1 MTFRFLFVLMLLKT
15 LSGLAATGSS
25 DTARTEFETGN
36 YSAAVKTATAAL
48 SQTPE
53 DASLHFW
60 ALRSYY
66 ELQDYGSAVTHGER
80 AVKLEPHNAEYHR
93 WLGRAYGAKA
103 EESRSFS
110 IARKVK
116 QAFEAAVH
124 LAPMSIAARRDLMQ
138 FLAEAPWIVGGD
150 KTRAKE
156 QVEAISKIDAAE
168 GHLARGAYL
177 AAEKKW
183 QEAEQEYSA
192 ALDAR
197 PNQIESYM
205 EVAGFFEDRKNAHE
219 IERAVDAAR
228 HIDPRDPRLNYYT
241 AVGLILR
248 RNELPTAEKL
258 LRSYVAN
265 VPLRSDYPS
274 HTAAEQWLSRIGR

>member
-1 MTFRFLFVLMLLKT
+1 MTFRLLFVLVLLKT
-15 LSGLAATGSS
+15 SSGLAATAAS
-25 DTARTEFETGN
+25 DTARAEFETGN

-103 EESRSFS
+103 EESRSVS

-124 LAPMSIAARRDLMQ
+124 LSPMSIGAHRDLMQ

-168 GHLARGAYL
+168 G
-177 AAEKKW
+177 
-183 QEAEQEYSA
+183 
-192 ALDAR
+192 
-197 PNQIESYM
+197 
-205 EVAGFFEDRKNAHE
+205 
-219 IERAVDAAR
+219 
-228 HIDPRDPRLNYYT
+228 
-241 AVGLILR
+241 
-248 RNELPTAEKL
+248 
-258 LRSYVAN
+258 
-265 VPLRSDYPS
+265 
-274 HTAAEQWLSRIGR
+274 

>member
-1 MTFRFLFVLMLLKT
+1 MLLKT
-15 LSGLAATGSS
+15 LSGLAATGSA

-138 FLAEAPWIVGGD
+138 FLAEAPWIVGE
-150 KTRAKE
+150 TRPGPKSKSKRSQKSMRPKAIWR
-156 QVEAISKIDAAE
+156 EA
-168 GHLARGAYL
+168 
-177 AAEKKW
+177 
-183 QEAEQEYSA
+183 
-192 ALDAR
+192 
-197 PNQIESYM
+197 
-205 EVAGFFEDRKNAHE
+205 
-219 IERAVDAAR
+219 
-228 HIDPRDPRLNYYT
+228 
-241 AVGLILR
+241 LILR
-248 RNELPTAEKL
+248 QRRNGRKRSRNTVRLWMRAQTKSKATWKWRDF
-258 LRSYVAN
+258 LRIAKMRT
-265 VPLRSDYPS
+265 RSNEPS
-274 HTAAEQWLSRIGR
+274 MPPGTLIPETLG

>member
-15 LSGLAATGSS
+15 LSGLAATGSA

-138 FLAEAPWIVGGD
+138 FL
-150 KTRAKE
+150 
-156 QVEAISKIDAAE
+156 S
-168 GHLARGAYL
+168 
-177 AAEKKW
+177 
-183 QEAEQEYSA
+183 
-192 ALDAR
+192 
-197 PNQIESYM
+197 
-205 EVAGFFEDRKNAHE
+205 
-219 IERAVDAAR
+219 
-228 HIDPRDPRLNYYT
+228 
-241 AVGLILR
+241 
-248 RNELPTAEKL
+248 
-258 LRSYVAN
+258 
-265 VPLRSDYPS
+265 
-274 HTAAEQWLSRIGR
+274 